1 MDKLASV
8 IIETVIPLKA
18 IALFRLEQSHFI
30 IKTVGGVLLHIDPF
44 LSRKIKPEN
53 HIYPEPLMAP
63 ETARSNYVFITHD
76 HRDHCDPY
84 TILPMA
90 RANPDCVFV
99 GPPETIVRIRTCG
112 VSMDKLVVMQEGDE
126 QDFGI
131 FKVKAVFAQDTT
143 DDEDDAT
150 THLGYVFDFA
160 GVTIY
165 NVGDT
170 RNNIGNVIHRYDA
183 VKGLRP
189 DAMLLPINEGY
200 NNLGPVD
207 AVHLVELI
215 EPRLIVPC
223 HFDCFHDNTIAP
235 SRFIEALP
243 EGRRGDVQIMARGDR
258 LFISSS

>member
-1 MDKLASV
+1 MNKLASV
-8 IIETVIPLKA
+8 IIETVVPPKTVA
-18 IALFRLEQSHFI
+18 MFWLEQSHFI
-30 IKTVGGVLLHIDPF
+30 IKTAGGILVHIDPF

-63 ETARSNYVFITHD
+63 ETAQADYVFMTHD

-84 TILPMA
+84 TISPMA
-90 RANPDCVFV
+90 RANPNCIFV
-99 GPPETIVRIRTCG
+99 GPPETTVRARTCG
-112 VSMDKLVVMQEGDE
+112 VSADKLLVFQEGDE
-126 QDFGI
+126 QSFGI

-143 DDEDDAT
+143 DDKDDAT

-170 RNNIGNVIHRYDA
+170 RNNIGDVIHRYDA
-183 VKGLRP
+183 VKDLHP
-189 DAMLLPINEGY
+189 EAMLVPINEGY
-200 NNLGPVD
+200 NNPGPTG
-207 AVHLVELI
+207 AAQLVEFVK
-215 EPRLIVPC
+215 PHLIVPC
-223 HFDCFHDNTIAP
+223 HFDCFRDNTIAP

-243 EGRRGDVQIMARGDR
+243 QGRRGDVRIMARGDR

>member
-1 MDKLASV
+1 MGKLVSV
-8 IIETVIPLKA
+8 IAETVVTPTA
-18 IALFRLEQSHFI
+18 IALFWLEQNHFI
-30 IKTVGGVLLHIDPF
+30 IKTAGNVLVHIDPF
-44 LSRKIKPEN
+44 LSRVVKPEN

-63 ETARSNYVFITHD
+63 ETAQADYVFLTHD
-76 HRDHCDPY
+76 HRDHCDPH
-84 TILPMA
+84 TIALMA
-90 RANPDCVFV
+90 RANSDCVFI
-99 GPPETIVRIRTCG
+99 GPEETIARSRTCG
-112 VSMDKLVVMQEGDE
+112 ISGDKLVIIPEGDE
-126 QDFGI
+126 RDFGT
-131 FKVKAVFAQDTT
+131 FKVKAVFAQDTA

-170 RNNIGNVIHRYDA
+170 HNNIGNVIRRYDA

-223 HFDCFHDNTIAP
+223 HFGCFRDNTIAP